1 MGDTDG
7 NGDVN
12 IIDLLIVIELGPL
25 LVIPHHPTAPLSI
38 HWGFVHLHRAVG
50 RMPPQL
56 DVSAMPMLTEVLCKR
71 IRIAGILSLDD
82 T

>member
-25 LVIPHHPTAPLSI
+25 LVIPHHNHSTSVFT
-38 HWGFVHLHRAVG
+38 G
-50 RMPPQL
+50 
-56 DVSAMPMLTEVLCKR
+56 VLLMAR
-71 IRIAGILSLDD
+71 SF
-82 T
+82 